1 MTPTCSGRL
10 RVAFFGF
17 LHLGEVVPPTSSAP
31 APLLVG
37 DVEILKPPSSSMVRP
52 HLKTSKT
59 DPFGNG
65 INIFLGATSQD
76 ICPVTALSNYL
87 VVRPKGQG
95 PLFVLADGSPLL
107 RSQFVAQVRK
117 ALAYAD
123 IDESK
128 YSGHSFRIG
137 AATSAAAAGVPD
149 HMIKMM
155 GRWESSAYLL
165 YLRTPRES
173 LAALSGQLIT
183 PCTSVHPAR
192 VVHSQH
198 KHSV

>member
-1 MTPTCSGRL
+1 MRALLRAWSSGVVAVEYDARL
-10 RVAFFGF
+10 LWAAACVAFFGF
-17 LHLGEVVPPTSSAP
+17 LRLGEVVPPNSNAP

-37 DVEILKPPSSSMVRP
+37 DVEILKPPSSPMVRL
-52 HLKTSKT
+52 HLRRSKT

-65 INIFLGATSQD
+65 INIFLGSTGQD

-87 VVRPKGQG
+87 FVRAKGQG

-107 RSQFVAQVRK
+107 RSHFVANVKR
-117 ALAYAD
+117 ALAYAN

-165 YLRTPRES
+165 FL
-173 LAALSGQLIT
+173 
-183 PCTSVHPAR
+183 
-192 VVHSQH
+192 
-198 KHSV
+198 